1 MKIAASE
8 APFERRCRPLVVELE
23 GEKTLFQFGQRSE
36 VVGRENLSLYDG
48 EIDFDLIKPAGVDG
62 SVDEDRV
69 GPFGAVAVDS
79 LLSPMSGAIIHDP
92 EDAASGLVRL
102 LAHYFTDEA
111 LNRGH
116 PVFDFAAPE
125 DLGAM
130 NIPSSYIGPGAFAK
144 ILILDPG
151 GAIRSGLQRRL
162 FSAPRLNT
170 RLLVRRDHEV
180 ISTQWSAVPNALV
193 EVEDGAGFGSK
204 VGIPRE
210 DPASM
215 LPRPESVGAEPTPQ
229 GGATDFGDEAL
240 RNHVLADLL
249 NRETRQRKSEAVRE
263 FTGKRL
269 NLDDEAGGKSGLYAR
284 REAAL
289 PDRVVG

>member
-79 LLSPMSGAIIHDP
+79 LLSPMSGAVIHDP

-111 LNRGH
+111 LNRG
-116 PVFDFAAPE
+116 
-125 DLGAM
+125 
-130 NIPSSYIGPGAFAK
+130 
-144 ILILDPG
+144 
-151 GAIRSGLQRRL
+151 
-162 FSAPRLNT
+162 
-170 RLLVRRDHEV
+170 
-180 ISTQWSAVPNALV
+180 
-193 EVEDGAGFGSK
+193 
-204 VGIPRE
+204 
-210 DPASM
+210 
-215 LPRPESVGAEPTPQ
+215 
-229 GGATDFGDEAL
+229 
-240 RNHVLADLL
+240 
-249 NRETRQRKSEAVRE
+249 
-263 FTGKRL
+263 
-269 NLDDEAGGKSGLYAR
+269 
-284 REAAL
+284 
-289 PDRVVG
+289 